1 MTDKRPLVSLGD
13 AIASYFRSAG
23 IVRRIDQAG
32 VIEEWAA
39 LVGPQIAA
47 VTAPQSVTADGVLR
61 VHVAT
66 APWATE
72 LGLMTPRILARLNTG
87 RTGRIRE
94 IRWIPATLDRPED
107 GNASGRR
114 TST

>member
-1 MTDKRPLVSLGD
+1 MGKRPPVPLGE

-23 IVRRIDQAG
+23 MVRRIDQAG
-32 VIEEWAA
+32 VIEDWAA

-72 LGLMTPRILARLNTG
+72 MGLMTPRILAKLNTG

-94 IRWIPATLDRPED
+94 IRWVPGELTRGD
-107 GNASGRR
+107 GPSHNERAR
-114 TST
+114 